1 MIIVPVEGKDN
12 LEKAL
17 KKWKRKFENL
27 KISKELRKRKEYSK
41 PSEIRR
47 EVIKKAVGREN
58 WIKNSES

>member
-17 KKWKRKFENL
+17 KKWKRKFDNT

-41 PSEIRR
+41 PSEVRR

-58 WIKNSES
+58 WNKSHE